1 MELFIFI
8 LSFITGVAFVTV
20 SYNAYIISTIRS
32 RYNTVLDYQHKI
44 EDIQQKQFVET
55 TNAFNTFL
63 KEMNGLRNDMASDN
77 YQTLLDM
84 SDQLESLQS
93 SMSSINMELDT
104 MKKINK
110 KETEGLHNKMQT
122 VTKRLV
128 ELEESPQSLN
138 SKY

>member
-20 SYNAYIISTIRS
+20 LYNAYIISTIRS

-110 KETEGLHNKMQT
+110 KEVEGLHNKMQT

>member
-110 KETEGLHNKMQT
+110 KEVEGLHNKMQT

>member
-20 SYNAYIISTIRS
+20 LYNAYIISTIRS
-32 RYNTVLDYQHKI
+32 RYNIVLDYQHKI

-84 SDQLESLQS
+84 SDQLSNLQS

-104 MKKINK
+104 MKKVNK
-110 KETEGLHNKMQT
+110 KEAEGLHNKMQT

>member
-20 SYNAYIISTIRS
+20 LYNAYIISTIRS
-32 RYNTVLDYQHKI
+32 RYNIVLDYQHKI

-84 SDQLESLQS
+84 SDQLSNLQS
-93 SMSSINMELDT
+93 SMSSIPFFSGN
-104 MKKINK
+104 
-110 KETEGLHNKMQT
+110 
-122 VTKRLV
+122 
-128 ELEESPQSLN
+128 
-138 SKY
+138 

>member
-8 LSFITGVAFVTV
+8 LSFITGIAFVTV

>member
-8 LSFITGVAFVTV
+8 LSFITGVAFITV
-20 SYNAYIISTIRS
+20 GYNAYIISTIRS

-63 KEMNGLRNDMASDN
+63 KEMNGLRSDMASDN

-84 SDQLESLQS
+84 SDQLENLQS